1 MKNKTIVILG
11 AVFLLLV
18 ALYLTTSLNPPEKT
32 KGAAPLFGGERPDI
46 DKIELNSIRRGHIVL
61 EKRNGLWYL
70 TAPFEYKAFD
80 SDVESMVNEL
90 LDTLVDGVVSSR
102 SETRD
107 GYSVG
112 DSTGTS
118 VKVSSAGN
126 LILDAIVGRQSRDIG
141 HSYARRAGSNDVE
154 MWRGMFSQEVIKE
167 ADAWRDKML
176 YSFNRDDII
185 TIAAEEGKTTRMLAL
200 PDSLWVYTENG
211 KGKPV
216 DQGKVRN
223 FVALLAELKCDAFA
237 SDDDIPRAAEKAP
250 DVTVTFTI
258 RNGDRHSFDL
268 WNADDL
274 FTKYLVRKTGGN
286 ILYRFYKYRGS
297 QLGINYE
304 MLKPGQS

>member
-61 EKRNGLWYL
+61 EKWNGLWYL

-216 DQGKVRN
+216 V
-223 FVALLAELKCDAFA
+223 
-237 SDDDIPRAAEKAP
+237 
-250 DVTVTFTI
+250 
-258 RNGDRHSFDL
+258 
-268 WNADDL
+268 
-274 FTKYLVRKTGGN
+274 
-286 ILYRFYKYRGS
+286 
-297 QLGINYE
+297 
-304 MLKPGQS
+304 